1 MEDWCTLMTLPL
13 SDVQRP
19 MGSKFTNCFIVS
31 MSSRDFGWGSSEEG
45 EQEQEK
51 HDFKGKT
58 NLLRS
63 DISIIVPSLGS
74 LGLVLDTFSDGR
86 ADRPSGG
93 QGVGRVVE

>member
-31 MSSRDFGWGSSEEG
+31 MSSRDFGWGSSE
-45 EQEQEK
+45 QELQEELQQEK

-58 NLLRS
+58 NLEKRRFGK
-63 DISIIVPSLGS
+63 IKQKI
-74 LGLVLDTFSDGR
+74 
-86 ADRPSGG
+86 
-93 QGVGRVVE
+93 